1 LPGLHWVAV
10 MGKVLRDWR
19 AALSSSE
26 QFQPTSPP
34 AAFCRPKVSLMPTG
48 ALFAITASF
57 DPNVLPSTSAMCTS
71 PYPETSLIEGSE
83 ELRPP
88 LDI

>member
-1 LPGLHWVAV
+1 

-19 AALSSSE
+19 AALSHSE
-26 QFQPTSPP
+26 QLQPASSCLLS
-34 AAFCRPKVSLMPTG
+34 AEVSLMPTG
-48 ALFAITASF
+48 ALLAITASF